1 MTAKITCNKI
11 AILLTCHNRKEKTLS
26 CLKFLF
32 EAQRHKDNQL
42 EMIIYLTDDGSTDG
56 THEAVKEAYPEINIL
71 IGDGNLYWA
80 GGMRNSWSEALKS
93 DFDLYLLLNDDTN
106 VFKDFFVELKQ
117 AIQYSSDMLSK
128 NGIII
133 GSTQDETT
141 GKITYGGSV
150 FINKF
155 KGTFKK
161 IVPNGT
167 YQQCELGNANI
178 MFVHK
183 EVIKEIGILSD
194 DYIHGVADYDY
205 TLMSIKKKIPVIIM
219 SKYVGFCSSNLV
231 NKNDVLLSKKTL
243 KDRVKYL
250 YSPTGLAF
258 ADTLHFQKK
267 FFPLRMPLVY
277 LVAIIKLLFPKFYV
291 YLNFKLR

>member
-32 EAQRHKDNQL
+32 DAQHHKDNQL
-42 EMIIYLTDDGSTDG
+42 EIIIYLTDDGSTDG
-56 THEAVKEAYPEINIL
+56 TQEAVKEAYPEINIL

-106 VFKDFFVELKQ
+106 VFKDLFVELKQ
-117 AIQYSSDMLSK
+117 AIQYSSDMFSK

-133 GSTQDETT
+133 GSTQDEVT
-141 GKITYGGSV
+141 GEMTYGGSV

-155 KGTFKK
+155 KGTYKK

-178 MFVHK
+178 MLVHK
-183 EVIKEIGILSD
+183 DVVKQIGILSN

-205 TLMSIKKKIPVIIM
+205 TFMAIRENIPVIITP
-219 SKYVGFCSSNLV
+219 KYIGFCSVNLV
-231 NKNDVLLSKKTL
+231 NKNEVFLSKKTF

-250 YSPTGLAF
+250 NSPIGLAF

-267 FFPLRMPLVY
+267 FFPIRMPLVY
-277 LVAIIKLLFPKFYV
+277 VVAMIKLYFPKFYV
-291 YLNFKLR
+291 YLNFKFR